1 MSHTGY
7 ASLINTIIIKIILIT
22 YLLTA
27 KLLYYSECTISKC
40 EKTIKKFN
48 YTEVSGYMV
57 VRSLRFYG
65 GYHDPLPR
73 FFLVFFKTKNRSA
86 EWGTNTVHNTKENTN
101 NNRNVKIGKYVTKN
115 HYISITY
122 EIKMSDFARCVNWKM
137 SDFAIILAEFA
148 MPLCTFHQ

>member
-1 MSHTGY
+1 MCAATSCLISHDARIIPSSTGRSC
-7 ASLINTIIIKIILIT
+7 AQESIAIIKIILIT

-40 EKTIKKFN
+40 EKMIKKFN

-73 FFLVFFKTKNRSA
+73 VFLVFFKTKNRSA
-86 EWGTNTVHNTKENTN
+86 E
-101 NNRNVKIGKYVTKN
+101 
-115 HYISITY
+115 
-122 EIKMSDFARCVNWKM
+122 
-137 SDFAIILAEFA
+137 
-148 MPLCTFHQ
+148 